1 MLFYIQER
9 NDSMI
14 YKYNDETQLSAHFNA
29 KEFRCKC
36 GKTHDTEINPNLV
49 TNLEKLY
56 RALSCSKIVI
66 TSGYRC
72 PEHDKAVGGNG
83 TGQHTKGNAA
93 DIICYGQDGSIIST
107 KKVACKAQDIGF
119 RGIGNIDSTYTAIH
133 VDVRTGAKWYGDE
146 AVRGGT
152 SGSVTDDFYRYY
164 SAKDNLTA
172 ELQKILN
179 DKGAA
184 LDVDGIVGE
193 KTLAECHKYT
203 INKGDSGELTRWVQA
218 RLNAIGF
225 NCGAA
230 DGIAGEQTMTAI
242 HNFQQANR
250 LGVGYLGGSD
260 WDVLI

>member
-1 MLFYIQER
+1 MKYE
-9 NDSMI
+9 
-14 YKYNDETQLSAHFNA
+14 YNDETQLSVHFNA

-36 GKTHDTEINPNLV
+36 GKTHDTELNQKLV
-49 TNLEKLY
+49 NNLEKLY
-56 RALSCSKIVI
+56 RVLDCSKIIV

-72 PEHDKAVGGNG
+72 PDHDKAVGGNG

-93 DIICYGQDGSIIST
+93 DIICYDQDGNIIST
-107 KKVACKAQDIGF
+107 KKVARKAQDIGF

-164 SAKDNLTA
+164 STKDNSTA

-179 DKGAA
+179 GKGAY
-184 LDVDGIVGE
+184 LDEDGIAGE
-193 KTLAECHKYT
+193 KTLAECRRYT
-203 INKGDSGELTRWVQA
+203 IDLGDSGPLTHWVQA
-218 RLNAIGF
+218 RLNSVGF
-225 NCGAA
+225 DCGAA
-230 DGIAGEQTMTAI
+230 DGIAGERTMTAI

-260 WDVLI
+260 WDALI

>member
-1 MLFYIQER
+1 MKYE
-9 NDSMI
+9 
-14 YKYNDETQLSAHFNA
+14 YNDETQLSAHFNVR
-29 KEFRCKC
+29 EFRCKC

-56 RALSCSKIVI
+56 RVLDCSRIVV

-72 PEHDKAVGGNG
+72 PDHDKAVGGNG

-93 DIICYGQDGSIIST
+93 DIICYGQDGSVIST

-119 RGIGNIDSTYTAIH
+119 RGIGNIDRTYTAIH

-164 SAKDNLTA
+164 STKGNSTA

-179 DKGAA
+179 SKGAA
-184 LDVDGIVGE
+184 LDVDGIAGE

-203 INKGDSGELTRWVQA
+203 INKSDSGELTRWVQA

-225 NCGAA
+225 NCGTV
-230 DGIAGEQTMTAI
+230 DGIAGERTMTAI

>member
-1 MLFYIQER
+1 MKYE
-9 NDSMI
+9 
-14 YKYNDETQLSAHFNA
+14 YNDETQLSAHFNA
-29 KEFRCKC
+29 REFRCKC

-56 RALSCSKIVI
+56 RVLDCSKIVV

-72 PEHDKAVGGNG
+72 PDHDKAVGGNG

-93 DIICYGQDGSIIST
+93 DIICHGKDGSIIST

-164 SAKDNLTA
+164 STKDNSTA

-184 LDVDGIVGE
+184 LDVDGIAGTN
-193 KTLAECHKYT
+193 TLSECYKYT
-203 INKGDSGELTRWVQA
+203 INDGDSGELTRWVQA

-230 DGIAGEQTMTAI
+230 DGIAGERTMTAI

-250 LGVGYLGGSD
+250 LGIGYLGGSD
-260 WDVLI
+260 WDALI

>member
-1 MLFYIQER
+1 MKYE
-9 NDSMI
+9 
-14 YKYNDETQLSAHFNA
+14 YNDETQLSAHFNVS
-29 KEFRCKC
+29 EFRCKC
-36 GKTHDTEINPNLV
+36 GKAHDTLLADELV
-49 TNLEKLY
+49 DKLEQLY
-56 RALSCSKIVI
+56 AALNCSKIIV
-66 TSGYRC
+66 TSGFRC
-72 PEHDKAVGGNG
+72 SMHDRSVGGNG

-93 DIICYGQDGSIIST
+93 DIICYGQDGNIIST

-119 RGIGNIDSTYTAIH
+119 GGIGNIDSTYTAIH

-164 SAKDNLTA
+164 STKDNSTV

-179 DKGAA
+179 SKGAA
-184 LDVDGIVGE
+184 LDVDGVAGT
-193 KTLAECHKYT
+193 KTLSECHKYT

-225 NCGAA
+225 NCGTA

>member
-1 MLFYIQER
+1 M
-9 NDSMI
+9 
-14 YKYNDETQLSAHFNA
+14 KYEYTDETQLSAHFNA
-29 KEFRCKC
+29 REFRCKC
-36 GKTHDTEINPNLV
+36 GKTHDIEINPNLV

-56 RALSCSKIVI
+56 RVLDCSKIVV

-72 PEHDKAVGGNG
+72 PDHDKAVGGNG

-93 DIICYGQDGSIIST
+93 DIICYGQDGSVIST

-164 SAKDNLTA
+164 STKDNSTV

-179 DKGAA
+179 SKGAA
-184 LDVDGIVGE
+184 LDVDGVAGT
-193 KTLAECHKYT
+193 KTLSECHKYT

-225 NCGAA
+225 NCGTV

-242 HNFQQANR
+242 HNFQQAHK

>member
-1 MLFYIQER
+1 
-9 NDSMI
+9 MI
-14 YKYNDETQLSAHFNA
+14 YKYTDETQLSAHFNA
-29 KEFRCKC
+29 SEFRCKC

-56 RALSCSKIVI
+56 RVLDCSKIVV

-72 PEHDKAVGGNG
+72 SDHDKAVGGNG

-93 DIICYGQDGSIIST
+93 DIICYGQDGNIIST

-164 SAKDNLTA
+164 SDKDNSTA

-184 LDVDGIVGE
+184 LNVDGIAGE

-203 INKGDSGELTRWVQA
+203 INKGDSGELTRWVQT

-225 NCGAA
+225 NCGTA
-230 DGIAGEQTMTAI
+230 DGIAGERTMTAI
-242 HNFQQANR
+242 HSFQQSNR

-260 WDVLI
+260 WDALI

>member
-1 MLFYIQER
+1 MKYE
-9 NDSMI
+9 
-14 YKYNDETQLSAHFNA
+14 YNDETQLSAHFNA

-36 GKTHDTEINPNLV
+36 GKTHDTELNPKLV
-49 TNLEKLY
+49 DNLEKLY
-56 RALSCSKIVI
+56 RVLGCSKIIV

-72 PEHDKAVGGNG
+72 SAHDKAVGGNG

-93 DIICYGQDGSIIST
+93 DIICYGQDGNIIST

-119 RGIGNIDSTYTAIH
+119 GGIGNIDSTYTAIH

-164 SAKDNLTA
+164 SSKDNLTA

-179 DKGAA
+179 SKGAV
-184 LDVDGIVGE
+184 LDVDGVAGE
-193 KTLAECHKYT
+193 KTLSECHKYT
-203 INKGDSGELTRWVQA
+203 INNGDSGELTRWVQA

-230 DGIAGEQTMTAI
+230 DGIAGELTMTAI
-242 HNFQQANR
+242 HNFQQAHK
-250 LGVGYLGGSD
+250 LGIGYLGGSD

>member
-1 MLFYIQER
+1 MKYE
-9 NDSMI
+9 
-14 YKYNDETQLSAHFNA
+14 YNDETQLSEHFNVR
-29 KEFRCKC
+29 EFRCKC
-36 GKTHDTEINPNLV
+36 GKTHDTELNPKLV
-49 TNLEKLY
+49 DNLEKLY
-56 RALSCSKIVI
+56 RVLDCSRIIV
-66 TSGYRC
+66 TSGHRC
-72 PEHDKAVGGNG
+72 PDHDKAVGGNG

-93 DIICYGQDGSIIST
+93 DIICYGQDGNIIST

-164 SAKDNLTA
+164 STKDNSTV

-179 DKGAA
+179 SKGAA
-184 LDVDGIVGE
+184 LDVDGIAGA
-193 KTLAECHKYT
+193 KTLSECHKYT

-230 DGIAGEQTMTAI
+230 DGIAGELTMTAI

>member
-1 MLFYIQER
+1 
-9 NDSMI
+9 MI

-29 KEFRCKC
+29 REFRCKC
-36 GKTHDTEINPNLV
+36 GKTHDTEINPNLA
-49 TNLEKLY
+49 TKLEKLY
-56 RALSCSKIVI
+56 RALGCSRIVI

-72 PEHDKAVGGNG
+72 SNHDKAVGGNG
-83 TGQHTKGNAA
+83 TGQHTKGTAA
-93 DIICYGQDGSIIST
+93 DIICYGQDGNIIST

-164 SAKDNLTA
+164 STKDNSTA

-179 DKGAA
+179 GKGAA
-184 LDVDGIVGE
+184 LDVDGIAGE

-230 DGIAGEQTMTAI
+230 DGIAGELTMTAI
-242 HNFQQANR
+242 HNFQQAHK
-250 LGVGYLGGSD
+250 LGIGYLGGSD

>member
-1 MLFYIQER
+1 
-9 NDSMI
+9 MI
-14 YKYNDETQLSAHFNA
+14 YKYTDETQLSAHFNVH
-29 KEFRCKC
+29 EFRCKC
-36 GKTHDTEINPNLV
+36 GKTHDTELNPKLV

-56 RALSCSKIVI
+56 RVLGCSKIIV

-72 PEHDKAVGGNG
+72 PTHDKNVGGNG

-93 DIICYGQDGSIIST
+93 DVICYGQDGNIIST

-146 AVRGGT
+146 AV

-164 SAKDNLTA
+164 AVTTETNPIS
-172 ELQKILN
+172 ELQTILN
-179 DKGAA
+179 AKGASLA
-184 LDVDGIVGE
+184 VDGIAGA
-193 KTLAECHKYT
+193 KTRAECHKYT
-203 INKGDSGELTRWVQA
+203 INNGDSGPLTHWVQA
-218 RLNAIGF
+218 RLNSVGF
-225 NCGAA
+225 DCGTA
-230 DGIAGEQTMTAI
+230 DGIAGERTMTAI
-242 HNFQQANR
+242 YNFQRAHK

>member
-1 MLFYIQER
+1 MKYE
-9 NDSMI
+9 
-14 YKYNDETQLSAHFNA
+14 YNDETQLSVHFNVR
-29 KEFRCKC
+29 EFRCKC

-56 RALSCSKIVI
+56 RVLDCSRIVV

-72 PEHDKAVGGNG
+72 SNHDKAVGGNG

-93 DIICYGQDGSIIST
+93 DIICYGQDGNIIST

-119 RGIGNIDSTYTAIH
+119 RGIGNIDRTYTAIH

-164 SAKDNLTA
+164 SSKDNLTA

-179 DKGAA
+179 GKGAT
-184 LDVDGIVGE
+184 LDVDGIAGE

-225 NCGAA
+225 NCGTV

>member
-1 MLFYIQER
+1 MKYE
-9 NDSMI
+9 
-14 YKYNDETQLSAHFNA
+14 YNDETQLSAHFNA

-36 GKTHDTEINPNLV
+36 GKTHDTELNPKLV

-56 RALSCSKIVI
+56 RVLGCSKVVV

-72 PEHDKAVGGNG
+72 PDHDNAVGGNG

-93 DIICYGQDGSIIST
+93 DIICYDQGGSVIST
-107 KKVACKAQDIGF
+107 KKVACKAQNIGF

-164 SAKDNLTA
+164 STKDNLTA

-179 DKGAA
+179 GKGAA
-184 LDVDGIVGE
+184 LNVDGVAGE
-193 KTLAECHKYT
+193 KTLSECHKYT
-203 INKGDSGELTRWVQA
+203 INKGDSGELTCWVQA

-242 HNFQQANR
+242 HNFQQSNG

>member
-1 MLFYIQER
+1 
-9 NDSMI
+9 MI
-14 YKYNDETQLSAHFNA
+14 YKYTDETQLSAHFNVR
-29 KEFRCKC
+29 EFRCKC
-36 GKTHDTEINPNLV
+36 GKTHDTELNPKLV
-49 TNLEKLY
+49 ADLEKIY
-56 RALSCSKIVI
+56 RALSCSKIIV

-72 PEHDKAVGGNG
+72 PTHDKNVGGNG

-164 SAKDNLTA
+164 STKDNSTV

-179 DKGAA
+179 GKGAA
-184 LDVDGIVGE
+184 LDVDGIAGT

-203 INKGDSGELTRWVQA
+203 INNGDSGELTRWVQV

-230 DGIAGEQTMTAI
+230 DGIAGERTMTAI

-260 WDVLI
+260 WDALI

>member
-1 MLFYIQER
+1 MKY
-9 NDSMI
+9 D
-14 YKYNDETQLSAHFNA
+14 YNDETQLSAHFNA

-56 RALSCSKIVI
+56 RALSCSKIIV

-72 PEHDKAVGGNG
+72 PDHDKAVGGNG

-93 DIICYGQDGSIIST
+93 DIICYGQGGNIIST

-119 RGIGNIDSTYTAIH
+119 RGIGNIDRTYTAIH

-179 DKGAA
+179 GKGAA
-184 LDVDGIVGE
+184 LDVDGVAGA
-193 KTLAECHKYT
+193 KTLSECHKYT

-242 HNFQQANR
+242 HNFQQAHK
-250 LGVGYLGGSD
+250 LGIGYLGGSD
-260 WDVLI
+260 WDFLI

>member
-1 MLFYIQER
+1 MKYE
-9 NDSMI
+9 
-14 YKYNDETQLSAHFNA
+14 YNDETQLSAHFNA
-29 KEFRCKC
+29 REFRCKC

-56 RALSCSKIVI
+56 HVLDCSKIIV

-72 PEHDKAVGGNG
+72 SAHDKAVGGNG

-119 RGIGNIDSTYTAIH
+119 RGIGNIDRTYTAIH

-146 AVRGGT
+146 AVCGGT

-164 SAKDNLTA
+164 STKGTSTA

-179 DKGAA
+179 SKGAA
-184 LDVDGIVGE
+184 LDVDGITGE

-203 INKGDSGELTRWVQA
+203 INKGDSGPLTRWVQA

-242 HNFQQANR
+242 HNFQQAHK
-250 LGVGYLGGSD
+250 LGIGYLGGSD

>member
-1 MLFYIQER
+1 MK
-9 NDSMI
+9 S
-14 YKYNDETQLSAHFNA
+14 
-29 KEFRCKC
+29 C
-36 GKTHDTEINPNLV
+36 GKTHDTELNPKLV
-49 TNLEKLY
+49 DNLEKLY
-56 RALSCSKIVI
+56 RVLDCSKIVV

-72 PEHDKAVGGNG
+72 PDHDKAVGGNG

-93 DIICYGQDGSIIST
+93 DIICYGKDGSIIST

-164 SAKDNLTA
+164 STKDNSTA

-184 LDVDGIVGE
+184 LDVDGIAGT
-193 KTLAECHKYT
+193 KTLSECHKYT
-203 INKGDSGELTRWVQA
+203 INDGDSGELTRWVQA

-230 DGIAGEQTMTAI
+230 DGIAGERTMTAI
-242 HNFQQANR
+242 YNFQQAHK
-250 LGVGYLGGSD
+250 LGIGYLGGSD
-260 WDVLI
+260 WDALLKK

>member
-1 MLFYIQER
+1 M
-9 NDSMI
+9 
-14 YKYNDETQLSAHFNA
+14 KYEYTDETQLSAHFNA
-29 KEFRCKC
+29 REFRCKC
-36 GKTHDTEINPNLV
+36 GKTHDTELSPKLV
-49 TNLEKLY
+49 DNLEKLY
-56 RALSCSKIVI
+56 RVLGCSKIIV

-72 PEHDKAVGGNG
+72 SAHDKAVGGNG

-93 DIICYGQDGSIIST
+93 DIICYGQDGSVIST

-119 RGIGNIDSTYTAIH
+119 GGIGNIDSTYTAIH

-164 SAKDNLTA
+164 STKDNSTA

-179 DKGAA
+179 SKGAV
-184 LDVDGIVGE
+184 LDVDGIAGE

-230 DGIAGEQTMTAI
+230 DGIAGELTMTAI
-242 HNFQQANR
+242 HNFQQAHK
-250 LGVGYLGGSD
+250 LGIGYLGGSD

>member
-1 MLFYIQER
+1 M
-9 NDSMI
+9 
-14 YKYNDETQLSAHFNA
+14 KYNYTDETQLSAHFNSR
-29 KEFRCKC
+29 EFHCKC
-36 GKTHDTEINPNLV
+36 GKTHDTEINPTLV

-56 RALSCSKIVI
+56 RVLDCSKIVV

-72 PEHDKAVGGNG
+72 PTHDKNVGGNG

-93 DIICYGQDGSIIST
+93 DIICYGQDDSIIST

-164 SAKDNLTA
+164 SDKDNSTA

-179 DKGAA
+179 GKGAA
-184 LDVDGIVGE
+184 LNVDGIAGE
-193 KTLAECHKYT
+193 KTLAECRKYT
-203 INKGDSGELTRWVQA
+203 IDKGDSGELTRWVQT

-225 NCGAA
+225 NCGTA
-230 DGIAGEQTMTAI
+230 DGITGERTMTAI
-242 HNFQQANR
+242 HSFQQAHR

-260 WDVLI
+260 WDALI

>member
-1 MLFYIQER
+1 M
-9 NDSMI
+9 
-14 YKYNDETQLSAHFNA
+14 
-29 KEFRCKC
+29 
-36 GKTHDTEINPNLV
+36 
-49 TNLEKLY
+49 
-56 RALSCSKIVI
+56 
-66 TSGYRC
+66 
-72 PEHDKAVGGNG
+72 
-83 TGQHTKGNAA
+83 
-93 DIICYGQDGSIIST
+93 
-107 KKVACKAQDIGF
+107 
-119 RGIGNIDSTYTAIH
+119 
-133 VDVRTGAKWYGDE
+133 RTGAKWYGDE

-164 SAKDNLTA
+164 STKDNLTA
-172 ELQKILN
+172 ELQRILN
-179 DKGAA
+179 GKGAA
-184 LDVDGIVGE
+184 LDVDGVAGE

-225 NCGAA
+225 NCGTV

>member
-1 MLFYIQER
+1 
-9 NDSMI
+9 MI
-14 YKYNDETQLSAHFNA
+14 YKYNDETQLSEHFNA
-29 KEFRCKC
+29 REFRCKC

-49 TNLEKLY
+49 DNLEKLY
-56 RALSCSKIVI
+56 RVLSCSKIVV

-72 PEHDKAVGGNG
+72 PDHDKAVGGNG

-93 DIICYGQDGSIIST
+93 DIICYGQDGSVIST

-119 RGIGNIDSTYTAIH
+119 RGIGNIDRTYTAIH

-179 DKGAA
+179 GKGAA
-184 LDVDGIVGE
+184 LDVDGIAGE

-225 NCGAA
+225 NCGTV

-242 HNFQQANR
+242 HNFQQAHK
-250 LGVGYLGGSD
+250 LGIGYLGGSD
-260 WDVLI
+260 WDFLI

>member
-1 MLFYIQER
+1 
-9 NDSMI
+9 MI
-14 YKYNDETQLSAHFNA
+14 YKYTDETQLSAHFNVR
-29 KEFRCKC
+29 EFRCKC
-36 GKTHDTEINPNLV
+36 GKTHDTELNPKLV
-49 TNLEKLY
+49 ADLEKIY
-56 RALSCSKIVI
+56 RALSCSKIIV

-72 PEHDKAVGGNG
+72 PTHDKNVGGNG

-93 DIICYGQDGSIIST
+93 EIICYGQDGSIIST
-107 KKVACKAQDIGF
+107 KKVACKAQDIDFG
-119 RGIGNIDSTYTAIH
+119 GIGNIDRTYTAIH

-164 SAKDNLTA
+164 STKDNSTV

-179 DKGAA
+179 GKGAA
-184 LDVDGIVGE
+184 LDVDGIAGE

-203 INKGDSGELTRWVQA
+203 INNGDSGELTRWVQA

-230 DGIAGEQTMTAI
+230 DGIAGERTMTAI
-242 HNFQQANR
+242 YNFQQANR
-250 LGVGYLGGSD
+250 LGIGYLGGSD
-260 WDVLI
+260 WDALI

>member
-1 MLFYIQER
+1 
-9 NDSMI
+9 MI
-14 YKYNDETQLSAHFNA
+14 YKYNYETQLSAHFNA
-29 KEFRCKC
+29 REFRCKC

-56 RALSCSKIVI
+56 RALSCSKIIV

-72 PEHDKAVGGNG
+72 PDHDKAVGGNG

-133 VDVRTGAKWYGDE
+133 VDVRTGGKWYGDE

-164 SAKDNLTA
+164 STKENSTV

-179 DKGAA
+179 GKGAA
-184 LDVDGIVGE
+184 LDVDGIAGE

-203 INKGDSGELTRWVQA
+203 INNGDSGELTRWVQV

-230 DGIAGEQTMTAI
+230 DGIAGERTMTAI
-242 HNFQQANR
+242 HNFQQAHK
-250 LGVGYLGGSD
+250 LGIGYLGGSD
-260 WDVLI
+260 WDALLKK

>member
-1 MLFYIQER
+1 MKY
-9 NDSMI
+9 D
-14 YKYNDETQLSAHFNA
+14 YNDETQLSAHFNA
-29 KEFRCKC
+29 REFRCKC

-56 RALSCSKIVI
+56 RALSCSKIIV

-72 PEHDKAVGGNG
+72 SNHDKAVGGNG

-93 DIICYGQDGSIIST
+93 DIICYGQDGNIIST

-119 RGIGNIDSTYTAIH
+119 RGIGNIDRTYTAIH

-164 SAKDNLTA
+164 STKENSTA

-179 DKGAA
+179 SKGAA
-184 LDVDGIVGE
+184 LDVDGIAGE
-193 KTLAECHKYT
+193 KTLSECHKYT
-203 INKGDSGELTRWVQA
+203 INNGDSGELTRWVQA

-225 NCGAA
+225 NCGTA
-230 DGIAGEQTMTAI
+230 DGIAGELTMTAI
-242 HNFQQANR
+242 HNFQQSNR

>member
-1 MLFYIQER
+1 M
-9 NDSMI
+9 
-14 YKYNDETQLSAHFNA
+14 KYEYTDETQLSAHFNA

-36 GKTHDTEINPNLV
+36 GKTHDTELNPKLV
-49 TNLEKLY
+49 DNLEKLY
-56 RALSCSKIVI
+56 RVLGCSKIIV

-72 PEHDKAVGGNG
+72 PTHDKNVGGNG

-119 RGIGNIDSTYTAIH
+119 GGIGNIDRTYTAIH

-164 SAKDNLTA
+164 STKGNSAA

-179 DKGAA
+179 SKGAA
-184 LDVDGIVGE
+184 LDVDGITGE

-203 INKGDSGELTRWVQA
+203 INKGDSGPLTRWVQA

>member
-1 MLFYIQER
+1 
-9 NDSMI
+9 MI

-29 KEFRCKC
+29 REFRCKC

-56 RALSCSKIVI
+56 RALSCSKIIV

-72 PEHDKAVGGNG
+72 PDHDKAVGGNG

-93 DIICYGQDGSIIST
+93 DIICHGKDGSIIST

-152 SGSVTDDFYRYY
+152 SGSVTDDFHRYY
-164 SAKDNLTA
+164 AVTTETNPIS
-172 ELQKILN
+172 ELQTILN
-179 DKGAA
+179 AKGASLA
-184 LDVDGIVGE
+184 VDGIAGA
-193 KTLAECHKYT
+193 KTCAECHKYT
-203 INKGDSGELTRWVQA
+203 INNGDSGELTRWVQA

-230 DGIAGEQTMTAI
+230 DGIAGERTMTAI

-260 WDVLI
+260 WDALI